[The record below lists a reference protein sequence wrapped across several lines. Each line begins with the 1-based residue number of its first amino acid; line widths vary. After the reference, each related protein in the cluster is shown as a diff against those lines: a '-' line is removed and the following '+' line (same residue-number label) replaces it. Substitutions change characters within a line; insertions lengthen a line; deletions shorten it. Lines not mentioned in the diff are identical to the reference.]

1 MRWHPLL
8 KEIRARRLELARLDP
23 RAGMPVLP
31 PGGATPFAIAA
42 VERRLGRPLP
52 PSYRQLLSLHDGI
65 PHFYQG
71 VSLLSAHHLT
81 RGTFVDLTRL
91 VIDLGEISRV
101 ESARGRGP
109 TLVPFG
115 IDALGETIFAWDTS
129 APGSGGELGVVLWM
143 NEIGERAESF
153 PIFLELVLAMLEGDI
168 ADRRRALEPISL
180 RCAAMAEAILSA
192 GVESSPAPPVSGVRS
207 LEEDE
212 DDRAFFAA

>member
-8 KEIRARRLELARLDP
+8 KEIRARRLDLARLDP
-23 RAGMPVLP
+23 RAGMPILP
-31 PGGATPFAIAA
+31 PGGATPSAIAA

-52 PSYRQLLSLHDGI
+52 PSYRELLSLHDGI

-81 RGTFVDLTRL
+81 RGTFVDLARL
-91 VIDLGEISRV
+91 VIDLGETSRV
-101 ESARGRGP
+101 DSARGRGP

-115 IDALGETIFAWDTS
+115 IDASGETIFAWDMS
-129 APGSGGELGVVLWM
+129 APGPGGELGVVLWM
-143 NEIGERAESF
+143 NEIGERAPSF
-153 PIFLELVLAMLEGDI
+153 PSFLDLVLAMLESDI
-168 ADRRRALEPISL
+168 DERRRALEPRER

-192 GVESSPAPPVSGVRS
+192 GVESTRTPPVSGVRS

-212 DDRAFFAA
+212 ADEACFAA